1 MEFLWEEIKKLL
13 EMLTTEHSRWQTS
26 EEDRRQELA
35 CATARRG
42 HARLWRVK
50 NTESKWDH
58 FFSIF
63 RSQILDTI
71 EDDLLFSSRYLCRNR
86 QN

>member
-35 CATARRG
+35 CA
-42 HARLWRVK
+42 RLGGA
-50 NTESKWDH
+50 TPGCE
-58 FFSIF
+58 
-63 RSQILDTI
+63 
-71 EDDLLFSSRYLCRNR
+71 E
-86 QN
+86 